1 MLYFCTKF
9 KSFSPLL
16 RATKMHETGDTNIKV
31 TRCGW
36 LNQDPLYITYHDE
49 EWGVPQYDSQKL
61 FEMLCLEG
69 QQAGL
74 SWITILKKRQHYR
87 EVFHNFDALKI
98 SKFTAKNVERLS
110 SDPGIVRHKGKI
122 EAIIHNSKCFLE
134 MEDEGYDFS
143 EFIWSFVDNKP
154 IINCWENH
162 KEIPAES
169 AISKTLSKAL
179 KAKGFKFIG
188 STICYAFMQACGL
201 VDDHI
206 VSCVSRTRNK

>member
-1 MLYFCTKF
+1 
-9 KSFSPLL
+9 
-16 RATKMHETGDTNIKV
+16 MHETGDTNIKV

-36 LNQDPLYITYHDE
+36 LNKDPLYITYHDE

-87 EVFHNFDALKI
+87 KVFEDFDPLKI
-98 SKFTAKNVERLS
+98 SKFTTKNVERLT

-122 EAIIHNSKCFLE
+122 EAIINNSKCFLK
-134 MEDEGYDFS
+134 MENDGDNFS
-143 EFIWSFVDNKP
+143 EFIWSFTDNKP
-154 IINCWENH
+154 IINYWENH
-162 KEIPAES
+162 KEIPADTD
-169 AISKTLSKAL
+169 ISKAMSKAL
-179 KAKGFKFIG
+179 KNKGFKFIG

-201 VDDHI
+201 VNDHI
-206 VSCVSRTRNK
+206 VDCVNRTRNK

>member
-1 MLYFCTKF
+1 
-9 KSFSPLL
+9 
-16 RATKMHETGDTNIKV
+16 MHETGDTNIKV

-36 LNQDPLYITYHDE
+36 LNKDPLYITYHDE

-87 EVFHNFDALKI
+87 KVFNDFDPVKI
-98 SKFTAKNVERLS
+98 SKFTTKNVERLT

-122 EAIIHNSKCFLE
+122 EAIINNSKCFLK
-134 MEDEGYDFS
+134 MENDGDNFS
-143 EFIWSFVDNKP
+143 EFIWSFTDNKP
-154 IINCWENH
+154 IINYWENH
-162 KEIPAES
+162 KEIPADTD
-169 AISKTLSKAL
+169 ISKAMSKAL
-179 KAKGFKFIG
+179 KNKGFKFIG

-201 VDDHI
+201 VNDHI
-206 VSCVSRTRNK
+206 VDCVSRTRNK

>member
-1 MLYFCTKF
+1 MFHHCTRF
-9 KSFSPLL
+9 KSISPIL

-36 LNQDPLYITYHDE
+36 LNKDPLYITYHDE

-87 EVFHNFDALKI
+87 KVFEDFDPLKI
-98 SKFTAKNVERLS
+98 SKFTTKNVEMLT

-122 EAIIHNSKCFLE
+122 EAIINNSKCFLK
-134 MEDEGYDFS
+134 MENDGDNFS
-143 EFIWSFVDNKP
+143 EFIWSFTDNKP
-154 IINCWENH
+154 IINYWENH
-162 KEIPAES
+162 KEIPADTD
-169 AISKTLSKAL
+169 ISKAMSKAL
-179 KAKGFKFIG
+179 KNKGFKFIG

-201 VDDHI
+201 VNDHI
-206 VSCVSRTRNK
+206 VDCVSRTRNK